1 MRAHTH
7 THTHT
12 QYKYACS
19 HTVRDKQL
27 RGFSTNT
34 DQTSAHIHCPDITS
48 CMRHKLHKHMQHRS
62 NYSTPYSLCLNP
74 RLSDKDIIERDVPLG
89 GTHWS
94 SVPNPNMTSW
104 IQMAKAGS
112 WGVER
117 RKVGGWMCV
126 CVWGGGDKSISG
138 DYIIHSSTS
147 QHSNHRGESTPGRG
161 RRRRRRR
168 LKTNNKLP
176 PLMPAGGV
184 DECVCFKYL

>member
-1 MRAHTH
+1 MRAH

-126 CVWGGGDKSISG
+126 CVGGGDKSISG
-138 DYIIHSSTS
+138 DYIIHSSTL